1 MALPEVTTREE
12 WLRARTELLEREKEF
27 TRAKDALAADR
38 RRLPMVETDPSYRF
52 TGAGG
57 EVGLADLFAGR
68 DQLVVQHVMF
78 GPDWDE
84 PCPSCSAALA
94 ELSDG
99 LLAHLHARRTSYV
112 AVSRAPYERIA
123 AVAAER
129 GYRFD
134 WVSSAGS
141 TFNHDFHVTLDAS
154 VAPVLWNYRDAAQ
167 LLAAGQEWVV
177 EQAEAGPSEQ
187 PGYSC
192 FLRSGGRVFHTYSTF
207 ARGTEQ
213 LGGAYA
219 FLDMTALGRQEDWE
233 EPAGRAEAPGAAVP
247 NFEPAGR
254 GEG

>member
-1 MALPEVTTREE
+1 VALPEITTRAE
-12 WLRARTELLEREKEF
+12 WLRARTELLAREKEA
-27 TRAKDALAADR
+27 TRARDALNADR
-38 RRLPMVETDPSYRF
+38 RRLPMVEVTEPYRF
-52 TGAGG
+52 TGPDG

-78 GPDWDE
+78 GPDWDA
-84 PCPSCSAALA
+84 PCPSCSGALA

-99 LLAHLHARRTSYV
+99 LLAHLAHRGTTYV

-129 GYRFD
+129 GYRFP

-154 VAPVLWNYRDAAQ
+154 VAPVLWNYRDADE
-167 LLAAGQEWVV
+167 LRAAGQGWVV
-177 EQAEAGPSEQ
+177 EQAAEGPAEQ

-192 FLRSGGRVFHTYSTF
+192 FLAAQGRVFHTYSTF

-219 FLDMTALGRQEDWE
+219 FLDMTALGRQEEWE
-233 EPAGRAEAPGAAVP
+233 QPAGRVEHARGAVP
-247 NFEPAGR
+247 DFGP
-254 GEG
+254 EG